1 MNFEQ
6 LTIKALLVNKNELIP
21 DLREDLF
28 TNANKRLYKLIIGY
42 FSDHHKL
49 PSTSELIAIIDS
61 KAPEHVKAQ
70 FKALVKAIDQ
80 LDLVEDIGML
90 IKELKDA
97 LTVRL
102 VDDQITQLIEAQ
114 REKESATVKS
124 LLNQLNEKVNL
135 SNVVITDLQ
144 DMQNAKEDHVICRSF
159 LTEESEKQFLGGGH
173 TGLTVYSA
181 VSGGGKA
188 QPLSEPVLTPN
199 GWKTMGGIK
208 PNDYVIGSDGLA
220 KRVINTY
227 PQGKRPIYKVQFID
241 GTFTYCDLDH
251 LWTVKVRGKKKLETI
266 STKDMLDSIK
276 GTPRLDKRY
285 GTYHECY
292 NYAIPINHCGV
303 HDFTSDIT
311 DNDINPY
318 LLGLLLGDGSFTTSV
333 LQFTNGSLDLVNKMI
348 TLLPKGN
355 VVNTCVY
362 DKGAYRAN
370 IVAKENI
377 HPLKDKLKEY
387 GLWGHLSV
395 EKFIPKKYLTASYEV
410 RKALYQALI
419 ATDGYV
425 LSNGK
430 VKEFSTS
437 SPRLAKDFLEL
448 ARSLGYI
455 YSISERIPTYTY
467 KGEKRFGQKSYRL
480 RQLNKNYKSIADISY
495 SHIEEAQ
502 CIYIDSFDH
511 LYVTRGYNLTHNTIA
526 LLQCAINNYMSG
538 KNVMMVSLELGK
550 KVVYNRALSNVA
562 EVDFTKINNSTT
574 DDEEKKKIKEAH
586 DLLFA
591 KDNKNTFKIIDD
603 TVDDSQ
609 LVNIIVTSHQVH
621 KIDVFVIDYLQLVE
635 SSGYGDDWKMLSKL
649 CKKLHKLT
657 KELPITI
664 VAASQVNVEKK
675 AKGAVMPEIS
685 SRGSKEVIFSSSQF
699 LFFNRDEETGGLI
712 MFQIKNRLAQP
723 QHLVLD
729 PKFKYMKMESF
740 DTVIE

>member
-80 LDLVEDIGML
+80 LDLVEDTGML

-144 DMQNAKEDHVICRSF
+144 DMQNAKDDHVICRSF

-181 VSGGGKA
+181 VSGGGK
-188 QPLSEPVLTPN
+188 
-199 GWKTMGGIK
+199 
-208 PNDYVIGSDGLA
+208 
-220 KRVINTY
+220 
-227 PQGKRPIYKVQFID
+227 
-241 GTFTYCDLDH
+241 
-251 LWTVKVRGKKKLETI
+251 
-266 STKDMLDSIK
+266 
-276 GTPRLDKRY
+276 
-285 GTYHECY
+285 
-292 NYAIPINHCGV
+292 
-303 HDFTSDIT
+303 
-311 DNDINPY
+311 
-318 LLGLLLGDGSFTTSV
+318 
-333 LQFTNGSLDLVNKMI
+333 
-348 TLLPKGN
+348 
-355 VVNTCVY
+355 
-362 DKGAYRAN
+362 
-370 IVAKENI
+370 
-377 HPLKDKLKEY
+377 
-387 GLWGHLSV
+387 
-395 EKFIPKKYLTASYEV
+395 
-410 RKALYQALI
+410 
-419 ATDGYV
+419 
-425 LSNGK
+425 
-430 VKEFSTS
+430 
-437 SPRLAKDFLEL
+437 
-448 ARSLGYI
+448 
-455 YSISERIPTYTY
+455 
-467 KGEKRFGQKSYRL
+467 
-480 RQLNKNYKSIADISY
+480 
-495 SHIEEAQ
+495 
-502 CIYIDSFDH
+502 
-511 LYVTRGYNLTHNTIA
+511 TIA

-574 DDEEKKKIKEAH
+574 DDDEKKKIKEAH
-586 DLLFA
+586 DVLFS

-621 KIDVFVIDYLQLVE
+621 KIDVFIIDYLQLVE

-699 LFFNRDEETGGLI
+699 LFFNKDEETGGLI

-723 QHLVLD
+723 QHLILD